1 LAVNLSSLLSG
12 LMRDRAVPIPWRVG
26 ENWSIYALPT
36 ISLGACLSS
45 VYATAL
51 VKTKTPWKTT
61 TDFKLTGFDL
71 NRDWIHFF
79 NCLMQEGAR

>member
-1 LAVNLSSLLSG
+1 
-12 LMRDRAVPIPWRVG
+12 MRDRAVPIPWRVG

-51 VKTKTPWKTT
+51 VRKKPPGKPP
-61 TDFKLTGFDL
+61 LIL
-71 NRDWIHFF
+71 S
-79 NCLMQEGAR
+79 